1 MALDR
6 ANDVLRYKSEYLFLN
21 KNGERMHANSVQKVL
36 REDLNVKIKTPQKSC
51 KNIRKTVTSQ
61 VREELGVSV
70 AAQVA
75 GHKSQ
80 NTTDRHYSYA
90 TRTTGSYSEE
100 YTKVI
105 DSKVPDCLKAKK
117 IG

>member
-1 MALDR
+1 
-6 ANDVLRYKSEYLFLN
+6 
-21 KNGERMHANSVQKVL
+21 MHANSIQRVL
-36 REDLNVKIKTPQKSC
+36 REDLNKTIKTPQKSC

-70 AAQVA
+70 AARVA

-90 TRTTGSYSEE
+90 TRTTGSYSEK

-105 DSKVPDCLKAKK
+105 DSKVPDYLKGEKT
-117 IG
+117 G